1 MWMCACDAHAG
12 FLWVAGFCFSCGL
25 PLFIQ
30 QLKKETAVYSLA
42 TPCCIS
48 FHHKVAHIVQHAQ
61 FMSQM
66 WGANG
71 YCKQISLAIY
81 ILAVACTYWYIQ
93 ISGSI
98 TIHLDWASFLI
109 PECHAVKKLH
119 TIFINSRSLF
129 QHVRSP
135 KFFEWESK
143 CTSWTSDL
151 AESQLYC
158 MTLLAEH
165 PPIDKD
171 MHAALCSVWQ
181 SDEVYTNKKHSIAIS
196 NLVAS

>member
-12 FLWVAGFCFSCGL
+12 FLRVAGFCFSCGL

-42 TPCCIS
+42 TPCCVS

-109 PECHAVKKLH
+109 SECHAVKKLH

-151 AESQLYC
+151 SHNY
-158 MTLLAEH
+158 TVWHSWPNIH
-165 PPIDKD
+165 PLIRI
-171 MHAALCSVWQ
+171 CSFVFCLTIRW
-181 SDEVYTNKKHSIAIS
+181 SIYKQKTFYS
-196 NLVAS
+196 NLQSGS